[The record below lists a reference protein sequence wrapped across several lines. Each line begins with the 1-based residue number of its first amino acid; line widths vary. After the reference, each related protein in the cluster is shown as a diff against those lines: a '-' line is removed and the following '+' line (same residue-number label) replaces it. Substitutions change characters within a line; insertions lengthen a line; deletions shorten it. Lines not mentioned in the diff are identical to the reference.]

1 MTITAKIIEDSIGP
15 GTRRLTTFQLM
26 YPRFIHAEV
35 MTHRQ
40 FSRNASSSRA
50 IPVEKQIAMIK
61 ADTAMPVHWG
71 MNQSGMQAEQ
81 ETDALL
87 DFMDHRYDF
96 PPADMRTPQ
105 EAWIEARDRA
115 IDVAERFVAAGYH
128 KQVVNRIL
136 EPFSHIS
143 VIVTSSQYDNFFALR
158 SHKDAQP
165 EIKVL
170 SDLMLEA
177 YNASTPRVLGLGEWH
192 LPYITSTERMMAA
205 GAEVVHDDGTTSP
218 AENELIKISAA
229 RCARVS
235 YLTHDGNN
243 PSLVNDMKLYDRL
256 VGSVP
261 LHASPV
267 EHQATPDTKIYNT
280 AGLPQ
285 WENPGLHG
293 NLSGGWIQYR
303 KTLPDECCD
312 NWEDPQ
318 DPLK

>member
-1 MTITAKIIEDSIGP
+1 MTIEAKIIEDSVGP
-15 GTRRLTTFQLM
+15 GTRRLTTFQLT
-26 YPRFIHAEV
+26 YPRFIHAEF

-81 ETDALL
+81 ESDALIRFDYGAATHHL
-87 DFMDHRYDF
+87 T
-96 PPADMRTPQ
+96 AQ
-105 EAWIEARDRA
+105 EAWCEARDRA
-115 IDVAERFVAAGYH
+115 IEVAEGFVKAGYH

-177 YNASTPRVLGLGEWH
+177 YNASTPRLLNIGDWH
-192 LPYITSTERMMAA
+192 MPYITEEERAY
-205 GAEVVHDDGTTSP
+205 VDS
-218 AENELIKISAA
+218 AENVQHSDVPLTIEDLVKMSGA

-235 YLTHDGNN
+235 YLTHDGKK
-243 PSLVNDMKLYDRL
+243 PSQENDMKLYDRL

-267 EHQATPDTKIYNT
+267 EHQATPDTKIWN
-280 AGLPQ
+280 AAELPE
-285 WENPGLHG
+285 WEKPWLHG

-303 KTLPDECCD
+303 KMLPNECYD
-312 NWEDPQ
+312 AWEDPQ
-318 DPLK
+318 DPFK